1 MKIQYFLLSV
11 FLSFYALSCT
21 STKKKVEDKIE
32 IETKENNAVSISAD
46 SFYIVKAEKA
56 IILLNP
62 TKEIY
67 LKGREEMQQ
76 EYGEEGLDEISSDN
90 AFYINEAFDYAKSKK
105 LQIYNTDQKIVHFYK
120 KDASVYILENKI
132 NGISS
137 EMYFFD
143 GVKDPKRIMQIPMIS
158 DNNEFKAYFD

>member
-1 MKIQYFLLSV
+1 MKIQYILLCIFLT
-11 FLSFYALSCT
+11 FYALSC
-21 STKKKVEDKIE
+21 SHPKKKVENIIE
-32 IETKENNAVSISAD
+32 KEINENNTSSISAD
-46 SFYIVKAEKA
+46 SFYVVKAEKA
-56 IILLNP
+56 IILFNP

-67 LKGREEMQQ
+67 LKGREEIQQ

-90 AFYINEAFDYAKSKK
+90 AFYINETFDYAKSKK

-132 NGISS
+132 KGISS

-143 GVKDPKRIMQIPMIS
+143 GVKDPKRIMQLPMIS